1 MIILD
6 PIDFGIASKVQD
18 GKTQV
23 TIENQMGTL
32 NYISPE
38 TLNNPTQG
46 TSSHKISFKS
56 DVWSLGCILY
66 NLVYK
71 KLPFSH
77 LKNTFEKIHV
87 QGGAFYLPL
96 WAPKSVAKK
105 NEHVAKKRTHGKK
118 NECRPRFKLIK

>member
-1 MIILD
+1 MIHYTKLIFLL
-6 PIDFGIASKVQD
+6 PKDFGIASKVQD

-77 LKNTFEKIHV
+77 LKNTFEKMQVNVFCPKMLIFCHFPK
-87 QGGAFYLPL
+87 FYIVLL
-96 WAPKSVAKK
+96 CIS
-105 NEHVAKKRTHGKK
+105 NE
-118 NECRPRFKLIK
+118 

>member
-1 MIILD
+1 MPNIPINLD
-6 PIDFGIASKVQD
+6 FFHSKDFGIASRVQD

-38 TLNNPTQG
+38 TLNPSQTTG
-46 TSSHKISFKS
+46 SHKIGFKS

-77 LKNTFEKIHV
+77 LKNTFEKMQVRFLLHSHNV
-87 QGGAFYLPL
+87 SYKQREK
-96 WAPKSVAKK
+96 PKVFT
-105 NEHVAKKRTHGKK
+105 E
-118 NECRPRFKLIK
+118 